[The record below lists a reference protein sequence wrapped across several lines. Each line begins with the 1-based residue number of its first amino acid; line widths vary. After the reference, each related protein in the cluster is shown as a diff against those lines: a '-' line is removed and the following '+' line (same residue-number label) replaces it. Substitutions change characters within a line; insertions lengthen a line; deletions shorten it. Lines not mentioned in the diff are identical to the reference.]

1 MTMTAEE
8 LQDIQSQIKAID
20 KDAAKGV
27 NLAHSFGVEQAQFSY
42 WRTGKK
48 KIPPKREA
56 LIRRV
61 IAERWGI
68 GTGTDEKRGVEG
80 ASDALES
87 TKQADPVSYPSKKP
101 PLLRIK
107 ARAYPGEPKKGGRVA
122 DLPKLTVYLDLD
134 DKKLLRAA
142 SWVMSDS
149 ESRLLV
155 SAFREW
161 IENLPPDQRQRIE
174 TLAANM

>member
-1 MTMTAEE
+1 MTMTAVE

-61 IAERWGI
+61 IAKRWGI
-68 GTGTDEKRGVEG
+68 AAG
-80 ASDALES
+80 AENKTSIAALES
-87 TKQADPVSYPSKKP
+87 TKQAVPVSYPSEKP
-101 PLLRIK
+101 TLRRPRPQ
-107 ARAYPGEPKKGGRVA
+107 APGKPKRSVSRVA
-122 DLPKLTVYLDLD
+122 DLPKLTVYLELE

-142 SWVMSDS
+142 SWVMDKS

-155 SAFREW
+155 SAFRVW
-161 IENLPPDQRQRIE
+161 IKNLPADQKRRIE
-174 TLAANM
+174 IIAKNM